1 MLMQSIEM
9 AKYFYIFRHG
19 QSTYNLQ
26 GRTQGRTDDSVLTE
40 LGKEQAKAIG
50 QRLAGKGIEIIACS
64 PLKRARQTAQLAN
77 EALNVPI
84 VIEHDFNEIDVGLAE
99 GLSRAEIKEK
109 FPEIFDAWH
118 TTDRK
123 FENVCYPGGET
134 KKQARERIFAGL
146 QKWAGLDYQN
156 IAVSAHGIMLAQT
169 LIALGYEA
177 SYVENG
183 SILVLEYDGKNWKP
197 IGCASAAEA
206 GSGSANAHGDQA
218 APGGI
223 TSL

>member
-26 GRTQGRTDDSVLTE
+26 GRTQGRTDDSALTE
-40 LGKEQAKAIG
+40 LGKEQAKNIG
-50 QRLAGKGIEIIACS
+50 QRLAGKGIEIIVCS

-77 EALNVPI
+77 ELLNVPI
-84 VIEHDFNEIDVGLAE
+84 VIEDDFNEIDVGAAE
-99 GLSRAEIKEK
+99 GLSRTEIKER
-109 FPEIFDAWH
+109 FSEIFDAWH

-146 QKWAGLDYQN
+146 QKWAKLDYKN
-156 IAVSAHGIMLAQT
+156 IAISAHGIMLAQT

-183 SILVLEYDGKNWKP
+183 SILVLEYDGENWRVV
-197 IGCASAAEA
+197 G
-206 GSGSANAHGDQA
+206 
-218 APGGI
+218 
-223 TSL
+223 

>member
-26 GRTQGRTDDSVLTE
+26 GRTQGRTDDSALTE
-40 LGKEQAKAIG
+40 LGKEQAKNIG

-77 EALNVPI
+77 ELLNVPI
-84 VIEHDFNEIDVGLAE
+84 VIEDDFNEIDVGAAE
-99 GLSRAEIKEK
+99 GLSRTELKER
-109 FPEIFDAWH
+109 FSEIFDAWH
-118 TTDRK
+118 TPDRK

-146 QKWAGLDYQN
+146 QKWAKLDYKN
-156 IAVSAHGIMLAQT
+156 IAISAHGIMLAQT

-183 SILVLEYDGKNWKP
+183 SILELEYDGENWRVV
-197 IGCASAAEA
+197 G
-206 GSGSANAHGDQA
+206 
-218 APGGI
+218 
-223 TSL
+223 

>member
-26 GRTQGRTDDSVLTE
+26 GRTQGRTDDSALTE
-40 LGKEQAKAIG
+40 LGKEQAKNIG

-77 EALNVPI
+77 ELLNVPI
-84 VIEHDFNEIDVGLAE
+84 VIEDDFNEIHVGAAE
-99 GLSRAEIKEK
+99 GLSRTEIKER
-109 FPEIFDAWH
+109 FSEIFDAWH

-146 QKWAGLDYQN
+146 QKWAKLDYKN
-156 IAVSAHGIMLAQT
+156 IAISAHGIMLAQT

-183 SILVLEYDGKNWKP
+183 SILELEYDGENWRVV
-197 IGCASAAEA
+197 G
-206 GSGSANAHGDQA
+206 
-218 APGGI
+218 
-223 TSL
+223 